1 MNTNEFQTLLQPVT
15 NEIAGKRVDDDLASE
30 LGRQF
35 PPGCDVYEA
44 MEEGCHQAI
53 SDGWTCS
60 QGGEGQ
66 RFGGVIEPSVE
77 TNALSVDAIDLKNIV
92 GPHHRHPRGEIC
104 MVMPVTAEA
113 LVLYMQPGGVY

>member
-15 NEIAGKRVDDDLASE
+15 NEIAGKPVDDDLASE
-30 LGRQF
+30 LNRQF

-44 MEEGCHQAI
+44 IEAACHQAI
-53 SDGWTCS
+53 SDGWMCS
-60 QGGEGQ
+60 QGGEGR
-66 RFGGVIEPSVE
+66 RFCRVIEPSVE
-77 TNALSVDAIDLKNIV
+77 TNMLNVDVVDLKNIV